1 MPDFDYKKTHSY
13 ELKNYLKSL
22 SSIKLIHI
30 IKCCKEEEFLYIDDN
45 IVYNSKEDAI
55 QLLAIG
61 FDKKGYNLNK
71 LKGKVEE
78 LCYYYINDTYF
89 DFIDDKDP
97 TSILFCYCHLLN
109 NHIFTVNG
117 NDLFFNRDR
126 RPLKKSPLRFI
137 EYSSIK
143 RKNTIRNMKF
153 DFISFINL
161 VNTFDCNKKDYL
173 NHLNEKYILSRSK
186 FNFNWLSKKDN
197 DQAIWAIKYIK
208 DNHTIKE
215 YNKHIPNIIDD
226 YNHYSIVIPALFHS
240 LEITDDA
247 KELFLIKMKK
257 AWGQVKYRNKIKKD
271 KKTTINL
278 VIRQDSKSKLEDI
291 SNFYGLNLNETFEKL
306 INNESKIIK
315 NSGI

>member
-1 MPDFDYKKTHSY
+1 MPTFDDKSTNFKIEIT
-13 ELKNYLKSL
+13 NYLKSL
-22 SSIKLIHI
+22 NSIKLIHI
-30 IKCCKEEEFLYIDDN
+30 IRCCYIDKILFVDYKIVYDSKEE
-45 IVYNSKEDAI
+45 AI
-55 QLLAIG
+55 RLLTIE
-61 FDKKGYNLNK
+61 FDKKGYNLDK
-71 LKGKVEE
+71 LKGKIEE
-78 LCYYYINDTYF
+78 LCYYYVNDTYF
-89 DFIDDKDP
+89 NFIDSKDP

-109 NHIFTVNG
+109 NNVFSKSR
-117 NDLFFNRDR
+117 NDLYFNKR
-126 RPLKKSPLRFI
+126 RTSQGEPLEFI
-137 EYSSIK
+137 NHTATQI
-143 RKNTIRNMKF
+143 KNTITQMRI

-161 VNTFDCNKKDYL
+161 IEVDNRDKKKYI
-173 NHLNEKYILSRSK
+173 NHLNEKYILSKSK

-197 DQAIWAIKYIK
+197 DQAIWAVKYIK
-208 DNHTIKE
+208 DNHTIKKHH
-215 YNKHIPNIIDD
+215 KHIPNIIDD
-226 YNHYSIVIPALFHS
+226 YNHYSIAIPALFHS

>member
-1 MPDFDYKKTHSY
+1 MPTFDQNIISLH
-13 ELKNYLKSL
+13 ELENYLRQL
-22 SSIKLIHI
+22 SHIKLIHI
-30 IKCCKEEEFLYIDDN
+30 IKRCKEEEFLYIDDN
-45 IVYNSKEDAI
+45 IIYNSKEDAI
-55 QLLAIG
+55 QLLAIE
-61 FDKKGYNLNK
+61 FDKKGYNLNR

-78 LCYYYINDTYF
+78 LCYYYINDAYF

-117 NDLFFNRDR
+117 HDLFFNRDR
-126 RPLKKSPLRFI
+126 RSSRKPPLRFI
-137 EYSSIK
+137 KYTSIK
-143 RKNTIRNMKF
+143 NKNTIKNMKF

-161 VNTFDCNKKDYL
+161 VNTIDCNKKDYL
-173 NHLNEKYILSRSK
+173 NNLNELYIYSRSK
-186 FNFNWLSKKDN
+186 FKFNWLSKKDN
-197 DQAIWAIKYIK
+197 DQAIWAVKYIK
-208 DNHTIKE
+208 DNHIIKK
-215 YNKHIPNIIDD
+215 YHKHIPNIIDD

-306 INNESKIIK
+306 INNEYKIIK